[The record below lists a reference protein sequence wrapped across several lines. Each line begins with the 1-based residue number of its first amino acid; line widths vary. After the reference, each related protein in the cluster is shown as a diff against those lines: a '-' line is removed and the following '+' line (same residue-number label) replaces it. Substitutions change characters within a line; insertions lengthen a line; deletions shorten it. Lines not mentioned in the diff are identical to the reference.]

1 MASKT
6 LSKVNY
12 VWRATKKPTKSEYK
26 HSLKIV
32 IIGLVIIGIIA
43 LIMDFLSVLV
53 IKPLFS

>member
-26 HSLKIV
+26 QSLKIV
-32 IIGLVIIGIIA
+32 VIGLVIIGIIA

>member
-6 LSKVNY
+6 ISKVNY

-26 HSLKIV
+26 QSLKIV
-32 IIGLVIIGIIA
+32 VIGLVIIGVIA